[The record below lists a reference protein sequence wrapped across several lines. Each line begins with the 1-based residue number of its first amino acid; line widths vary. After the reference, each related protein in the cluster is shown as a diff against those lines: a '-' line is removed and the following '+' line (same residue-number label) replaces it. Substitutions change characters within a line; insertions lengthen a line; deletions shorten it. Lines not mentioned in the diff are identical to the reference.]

1 MAGASN
7 KTSSN
12 LSPFEFIKSINDT
25 KVNIISQDPENA
37 KYYNAFV
44 VNRSLSYFPDTIYF
58 ANEMN
63 KYHQLDDDM
72 QYNFLLNIVRKR
84 KRFSKWDKSAGINNI
99 NIIKSYY
106 GYSEEKARQVADL
119 LTDDQITSILH
130 KVSIGGRK

>member
-63 KYHQLDDDM
+63 KCHQLDDDM